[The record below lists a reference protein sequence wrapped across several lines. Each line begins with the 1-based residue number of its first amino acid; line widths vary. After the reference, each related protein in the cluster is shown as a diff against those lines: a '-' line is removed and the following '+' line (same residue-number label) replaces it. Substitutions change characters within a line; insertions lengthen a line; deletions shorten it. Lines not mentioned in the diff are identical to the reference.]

1 MDRLEGHPNWYRRAP
16 VEVDMVDMEGNDNGE
31 RLSAE
36 LYFLDDAAIKAVL
49 GTDLVQIDSGDF
61 RDRISP

>member
-16 VEVDMVDMEGNDNGE
+16 VEVDMVDMEGNGIGE
-31 RLSAE
+31 RISAE
-36 LYFLDDAAIKAVL
+36 LYFLDDAFLAGL

-61 RDRISP
+61 RDQCSP

>member
-1 MDRLEGHPNWYRRAP
+1 
-16 VEVDMVDMEGNDNGE
+16 MVDMEGNDNGE